1 MIEAARKR
9 FAGIVFFPLNDNNY
23 QFLNDKGDVMVTAA
37 VASQVGVSESGD
49 QSGFLKS
56 VAGYL
61 STFGFTLFALFLL
74 YLGWLNRS
82 QAVWTAED
90 GWGYWFGIVGG
101 SLMLLLLLYPMRK
114 RLNFMSKWQTVKF
127 WFRLHMVFGVL
138 GPVLIMMHSSYHLGS
153 LNGRIALFSMTIV
166 AISGLF
172 GRYFYTRIHYG
183 LYGKKATFAS
193 LRADSEA
200 LSKKLGPLF
209 DLQPKAKKLLTD
221 YEQSVL
227 QAPRGMISSAVH
239 WIKMRYTAARL
250 YSSVV
255 RALNKKLLAA
265 ANLKGWDRAKVR
277 RKQLRL
283 RAMLVDHRRVLRQI
297 LELHF
302 YERLFAIW
310 HLLHMPLFIMMVITG
325 FVHVYAVH
333 AY

>member
-1 MIEAARKR
+1 ME
-9 FAGIVFFPLNDNNY
+9 
-23 QFLNDKGDVMVTAA
+23 TAA
-37 VASQVGVSESGD
+37 VASRVSVSESRD
-49 QSGFLKS
+49 YSGVLKRS
-56 VAGYL
+56 TGYL
-61 STFGFTLFALFLL
+61 STLGFTLISLFLL

-82 QAVWTAED
+82 QAVWTAEE

-114 RLNFMSKWQTVKF
+114 RLQFMSGWLTVKF

-153 LNGRIALFSMTIV
+153 LNGRIALFSMLIV

-183 LYGKKATFAS
+183 LYGRKATFAS

-200 LSKKLGPLF
+200 LSRKLGPLF
-209 DLQPKAKKLLTD
+209 ELQPKAKKLLTG

-227 QAPRGMISSAVH
+227 QAPRGMIASAVH
-239 WIKMRYTAARL
+239 WIRMRYTAARL
-250 YSSVV
+250 YGSVI
-255 RALNKKLLAA
+255 RALNNKLLAA
-265 ANLKGWDRAKVR
+265 AHLKGWDRGKVR

-283 RAMLVDHRRVLRQI
+283 RSMLLEHRKVLRQI

-310 HLLHMPLFIMMVITG
+310 HLLHMPLFIMMVVTG

>member
-1 MIEAARKR
+1 METAALAAQTGTPVVQRNTETVKR
-9 FAGIVFFPLNDNNY
+9 F
-23 QFLNDKGDVMVTAA
+23 T
-37 VASQVGVSESGD
+37 
-49 QSGFLKS
+49 
-56 VAGYL
+56 GYL
-61 STFGFTLFALFLL
+61 STLGFTLLSLFLL
-74 YLGWLNRS
+74 YLGWLNRN

-114 RLNFMSKWQTVKF
+114 RLRFMSKWLTVKF

-153 LNGRIALFSMTIV
+153 LNGRIALFSMLIV

-193 LRADSEA
+193 LRADSE
-200 LSKKLGPLF
+200 SISSKLGPLF
-209 DLQPKAKKLLTD
+209 ELQPKAKKLLTD
-221 YEQSVL
+221 YEQRVM
-227 QAPRGMISSAVH
+227 QAPRGPISSAVH
-239 WIKMRYTAARL
+239 WVSMRILAARL
-250 YSSVV
+250 YHSVI
-255 RALNKKLLAA
+255 RALNKKLLTAA
-265 ANLKGWDRAKVR
+265 HLKGWDKAKVR

-283 RAMLVDHRRVLRQI
+283 RSMLLEHRKVLRQV
-297 LELHF
+297 LELQF

>member
-1 MIEAARKR
+1 ME
-9 FAGIVFFPLNDNNY
+9 
-23 QFLNDKGDVMVTAA
+23 TAA
-37 VASQVGVSESGD
+37 LATQTSTSSFQGLSAA
-49 QSGFLKS
+49 LKRS
-56 VAGYL
+56 AGYL
-61 STFGFTLFALFLL
+61 STLSFTLLSLFLL
-74 YLGWLNRS
+74 YLGWLNRE
-82 QAVWTAED
+82 QAVWIAED

-114 RLNFMSKWQTVKF
+114 RLNFMSKWLTVKF

-153 LNGRIALFSMTIV
+153 LNGRIALFSMLIV

-183 LYGKKATFAS
+183 LYGRKATFTS
-193 LRADSEA
+193 LMADSE
-200 LSKKLGPLF
+200 LLTKKLGPLF
-209 DLQPKAKKLLTD
+209 DLQPKAKKQLTD

-227 QAPRGMISSAVH
+227 QAPRGMIASAVH
-239 WIKMRYTAARL
+239 WVKMRYTAARL
-250 YSSVV
+250 YHSVI

-265 ANLKGWDRAKVR
+265 AHLKGWKRSKVR
-277 RKQLRL
+277 RKQIRM
-283 RAMLVDHRRVLRQI
+283 RSMLLEHRKVLRQI
-297 LELHF
+297 LEFHF

-310 HLLHMPLFIMMVITG
+310 HLLHMPLFIMMVVTG

>member
-1 MIEAARKR
+1 LYFK
-9 FAGIVFFPLNDNNY
+9 
-23 QFLNDKGDVMVTAA
+23 DKGDVMETAA
-37 VASQVGVSESGD
+37 MASQVGATDSRDHSGL
-49 QSGFLKS
+49 LKRFT
-56 VAGYL
+56 GYL
-61 STFGFTLFALFLL
+61 STLGFTLFSLFLL
-74 YLGWLNRS
+74 YLGWLNRT
-82 QAVWTAED
+82 QAVWIAED

-101 SLMLLLLLYPMRK
+101 SLMLLLLFYPMRK
-114 RLNFMSKWQTVKF
+114 RLHFMSKWLTVKF

-138 GPVLIMMHSSYHLGS
+138 GPVLIMMHSSYQLGS
-153 LNGRIALFSMTIV
+153 LNGRIALFSMLIV

-193 LRADSEA
+193 LRADSEI
-200 LSKKLGPLF
+200 LSQKLGPLF
-209 DLQPKAKKLLTD
+209 DLQPRAKKLLIE

-227 QAPRGMISSAVH
+227 QAPRGMFASAIH
-239 WIKMRYTAARL
+239 WIRMRYTAAKL
-250 YSSVV
+250 YRSVI

-265 ANLKGWDRAKVR
+265 AHLKGWDRAKVR
-277 RKQLRL
+277 RKQLRM
-283 RAMLVDHRRVLRQI
+283 RSMLIDHRQLLRQI

-310 HLLHMPLFIMMVITG
+310 HLLHMPLFIMMVVTG

>member
-1 MIEAARKR
+1 MESVVAAPQ
-9 FAGIVFFPLNDNNY
+9 AGI
-23 QFLNDKGDVMVTAA
+23 
-37 VASQVGVSESGD
+37 SGTRD
-49 QSGFLKS
+49 HSGFLKRL
-56 VAGYL
+56 VAYV
-61 STFGFTLFALFLL
+61 STIGFTLLSLFLL

-114 RLNFMSKWQTVKF
+114 RLHFMSKWLTVKF
-127 WFRLHMVFGVL
+127 WFRLHMIFGVL

-153 LNGRIALFSMTIV
+153 LNGRIALFSMLIV

-209 DLQPKAKKLLTD
+209 ELQPKAKKLLTD

-227 QAPRGMISSAVH
+227 HAPRGMISSAVH
-239 WIKMRYTAARL
+239 WVKMRYTAARL
-250 YSSVV
+250 YTSVV

-265 ANLKGWDRAKVR
+265 AKLKGWERSKVR

-283 RAMLVDHRRVLRQI
+283 RGMLVDHRKVLRQI

-310 HLLHMPLFIMMVITG
+310 HLLHMPLFIMMVVTG

>member
-1 MIEAARKR
+1 METATLATHADSSSLQGLSGALKR
-9 FAGIVFFPLNDNNY
+9 
-23 QFLNDKGDVMVTAA
+23 
-37 VASQVGVSESGD
+37 S
-49 QSGFLKS
+49 
-56 VAGYL
+56 AGYV
-61 STFGFTLFALFLL
+61 STFGFSLLALFLL
-74 YLGWLNRS
+74 YLGWLNRTE
-82 QAVWTAED
+82 AVWTAED
-90 GWGYWFGIVGG
+90 GWGYWFGIGGG

-114 RLNFMSKWQTVKF
+114 RLQFMSGWLSVKF

-153 LNGRIALFSMTIV
+153 LNGRIALFSMLIV

-183 LYGKKATFAS
+183 LYGRKASFAS
-193 LRADSEA
+193 LRMDSE
-200 LSKKLGPLF
+200 LLTRKLGPLF
-209 DLQPKAKKLLTD
+209 DVEPEAKQLLSE
-221 YEQSVL
+221 YEQKVMK
-227 QAPRGMISSAVH
+227 APRGMIYSAVH
-239 WIKMRYTAARL
+239 WMSMRLSAARL
-250 YSSVV
+250 YHKVIRS
-255 RALNKKLLAA
+255 LNRKLLAA
-265 ANLKGWDRAKVR
+265 AHLKGWDRAKVR

-283 RAMLVDHRRVLRQI
+283 RSMLLEHRKVLRQI

>member
-1 MIEAARKR
+1 MDTAALAPQVDTTGSRDLSATLKR
-9 FAGIVFFPLNDNNY
+9 F
-23 QFLNDKGDVMVTAA
+23 
-37 VASQVGVSESGD
+37 
-49 QSGFLKS
+49 
-56 VAGYL
+56 AGYL
-61 STFGFTLFALFLL
+61 STLGFTLFALFLL
-74 YLGWLNRS
+74 YLGWLNRT

-90 GWGYWFGIVGG
+90 GWGYWFGIIGG
-101 SLMLLLLLYPMRK
+101 TLMLLLLLYPMRK
-114 RLNFMSKWQTVKF
+114 RLHFMSKWLTVKF

-153 LNGRIALFSMTIV
+153 LNGRIALFSMLIV

-193 LRADSEA
+193 LRSDSA
-200 LSKKLGPLF
+200 LLSKKLGPLF
-209 DLQPKAKKLLTD
+209 EVQPKAKQQLTE
-221 YEQSVL
+221 YEQRVL
-227 QAPRGMISSAVH
+227 QAPRGMIASAIH
-239 WIKMRYTAARL
+239 WFSTRVIAAKL
-250 YSSVV
+250 YRSVI

-265 ANLKGWDRAKVR
+265 AHLKGWERAKVR
-277 RKQLRL
+277 RKQLRMRKL
-283 RAMLVDHRRVLRQI
+283 LLEHRKLLRQI

-310 HLLHMPLFIMMVITG
+310 HLLHMPLFIMMVVTG